1 MIEQELLTNGDT
13 GLGTFENANGEMIV
27 VDGHCYRA
35 SDNNCYF
42 SHKNI
47 PSKKDWNMKKLALCA
62 MSLLAAAALVACG
75 DDSSSSGSDLPSCK
89 YSFNSDSTSFKMEV
103 KYDGITNEIETT
115 LNADHTM
122 YSVTQNFKGA
132 SEAFF
137 NKECE
142 ETKAT
147 ARPLAATASE
157 KTKVVCEKTT
167 MSIISMTNGEPAMIA
182 LLFKLETEVEMSH
195 CFSMMNGEEEDSID
209 VE

>member
-1 MIEQELLTNGDT
+1 
-13 GLGTFENANGEMIV
+13 
-27 VDGHCYRA
+27 
-35 SDNNCYF
+35 
-42 SHKNI
+42 
-47 PSKKDWNMKKLALCA
+47 

-75 DDSSSSGSDLPSCK
+75 DDSSSSGYELPSCK

-122 YSVTQNFKGA
+122 YSVTQNFNGA

-142 ETKAT
+142 ETK
-147 ARPLAATASE
+147 ATASE

-195 CFSMMNGEEEDSID
+195 CVSMHIEE
-209 VE
+209 

>member
-1 MIEQELLTNGDT
+1 
-13 GLGTFENANGEMIV
+13 
-27 VDGHCYRA
+27 
-35 SDNNCYF
+35 
-42 SHKNI
+42 
-47 PSKKDWNMKKLALCA
+47 MKKFALCA
-62 MSLLAAAALVACG
+62 MSFIAAAALVACD

-115 LNADHTM
+115 LNADTTM

-142 ETKAT
+142 ETK
-147 ARPLAATASE
+147 ATASE

-182 LLFKLETEVEMSH
+182 LAFEIETEVEIGSCAAKH
-195 CFSMMNGEEEDSID
+195 FIE
-209 VE
+209 